1 MFPDVIS
8 SAFSSPSPVRA
19 SLRKLLRDGRR
30 VKAVAT
36 LATKAFGAV
45 VLERLTE
52 KTDPSA
58 TPPVVVDNGTRRSCL
73 TSPTTT
79 LCGRPPQRAST
90 PARESDRSGFVA
102 ALADGA
108 APVPFRDSVLRK

>member
-1 MFPDVIS
+1 M
-8 SAFSSPSPVRA
+8 
-19 SLRKLLRDGRR
+19 RDGGL
-30 VKAVAT
+30 VKAVAA
-36 LATKAFGAV
+36 LAEKTFGAV

>member
-1 MFPDVIS
+1 MRRS
-8 SAFSSPSPVRA
+8 RRPSHLRA
-19 SLRKLLRDGRR
+19 SLRKLLRDGRL
-30 VKAVAT
+30 VKAVAA
-36 LATKAFGAV
+36 LAEKNLIAV

-79 LCGRPPQRAST
+79 LCGRRPQRVAT

-102 ALADGA
+102 PLANGA
-108 APVPFRDSVLRK
+108 APVPFHDSV